1 MANFIKSPTA
11 NLDFAVDWSDW
22 LSAGETIASSTWAS
36 PDGLVIETTSYSD
49 TQSVIW
55 VSDGVINTVY
65 RVINTITTS
74 NTPTR
79 TDQRTVTIKVQDR

>member
-22 LSAGETIASSTWAS
+22 LSDGETIASSTWTS

>member
-22 LSAGETIASSTWAS
+22 LADGETIASSTWTS
-36 PDGLVIETTSYSD
+36 PDGLVIETTAYSN

-55 VSDGVINTVY
+55 VSGGVINTVH